1 MIAKAAAIA
10 HGSTNVRYS
19 TEKDL
24 SEIVKGLLT
33 IPSCLGSWF
42 FLCADAQRPLLG
54 RQAPISI
61 KMRKFDFLFL

>member
-33 IPSCLGSWF
+33 IPSCLGSF
-42 FLCADAQRPLLG
+42 YAQMHNVLYWEDRH
-54 RQAPISI
+54 QYQ
-61 KMRKFDFLFL
+61 